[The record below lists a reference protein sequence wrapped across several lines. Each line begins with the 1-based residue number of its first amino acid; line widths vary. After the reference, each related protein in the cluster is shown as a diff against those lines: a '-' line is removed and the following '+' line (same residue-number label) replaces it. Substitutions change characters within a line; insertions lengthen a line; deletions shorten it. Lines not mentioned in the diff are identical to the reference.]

1 MPKLA
6 GPRGVTQFQ
15 RALAGPES
23 TRVCIGVA
31 LVAIHQ
37 PLPRVHSSFGLTQ
50 LVLADTGPVERLA
63 RVGGRGIK
71 PRQIEVFCRGR
82 LAIALT
88 LRHTGRLQQRGRRAG
103 LLIKRAGGGCV
114 AQPAVGDG
122 HADQHPGAVAVL
134 GMRVEQVLPFGQR
147 AGVFPLAEVGL
158 GNLQMR
164 LSRMVR
170 RGVEIAIHGR
180 DAVGIQPVAQQDTG
194 VGIVIQRLAGGSQRI
209 GRIQRAGAG
218 LLFGNR
224 AAVAVQRG
232 GAVTGVRQP
241 LAGPLLQLSA
251 VAGKLTA
258 SHDGIQLRNSRG
270 RVAAVVIDASQ
281 VLLRGKEHEVVG
293 SGCHCLV
300 ESRDRCVVVTGFQQ
314 VATDAQVDLAGQRVV
329 VGKIAAIGLDRAGRV
344 ADLTQRLTNPEVDLD
359 RQRRGRRLL
368 ARKLQ
373 GDHRFGGLLVFEIGQ
388 SQPPA
393 RLLAFRTIRLGLY
406 QFSK

>member
-1 MPKLA
+1 
-6 GPRGVTQFQ
+6 
-15 RALAGPES
+15 
-23 TRVCIGVA
+23 
-31 LVAIHQ
+31 
-37 PLPRVHSSFGLTQ
+37 
-50 LVLADTGPVERLA
+50 
-63 RVGGRGIK
+63 
-71 PRQIEVFCRGR
+71 
-82 LAIALT
+82 
-88 LRHTGRLQQRGRRAG
+88 
-103 LLIKRAGGGCV
+103 
-114 AQPAVGDG
+114 
-122 HADQHPGAVAVL
+122 
-134 GMRVEQVLPFGQR
+134 MRVEQVLPFGQR

-359 RQRRGRRLL
+359 RQCGGRRLL

-373 GDHRFGGLLVFEIGQ
+373 GDHRLGGLLVFEIGQ

-393 RLLAFRTIRLGLY
+393 RLLALRTIRLGLY
-406 QFSK
+406 QFSE